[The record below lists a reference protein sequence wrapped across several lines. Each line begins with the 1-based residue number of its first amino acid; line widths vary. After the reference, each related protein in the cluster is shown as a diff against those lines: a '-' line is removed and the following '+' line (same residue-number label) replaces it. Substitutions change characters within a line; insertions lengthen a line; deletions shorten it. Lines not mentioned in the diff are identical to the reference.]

1 MKQDKKNIIDCYNK
15 TAKAYADKFMDELAQ
30 KHLDRILLKEFA
42 AENKHAGKFIDFGC
56 GPGQTTQFL
65 SQCGITDLLGIDIS
79 PAMIDTAKQ
88 LNPQLNF
95 ETNDLLKLSYPDKT
109 FAAAIAFYAIV
120 HFTMDELKTAFEEIK
135 RVLSEKG
142 EFLFSFHVGNERI
155 HLDTLLDHTVNID
168 FQFFETVAVVELLK
182 QTGFDIIDVIERQ
195 AYKDVEYPSKRA
207 YIWVRRVA

>member
-1 MKQDKKNIIDCYNK
+1 MKAHQLNMLNTYN
-15 TAKAYADKFMDELAQ
+15 TVAKAYADKFMDELQ
-30 KHLDRILLKEFA
+30 HKHLDRILLKAFA

-65 SQCGITDLLGIDIS
+65 SQCGITDLVGIDIS
-79 PAMIDTAKQ
+79 PTMIDTAKQ
-88 LNPQLNF
+88 LNPQLQF
-95 ETNDLLKLSYPDKT
+95 ETNDLLQLSYADKS
-109 FAAAIAFYAIV
+109 FDAAIAFYAIV
-120 HFTMDELKTAFEEIK
+120 HFTIDELKIAFQEIK

-155 HLDTLLDHTVNID
+155 HLDTLLDHAVNID
-168 FQFFETVAVVELLK
+168 FQFFETEAVVELLK

-207 YIWVRRVA
+207 YIWVKRIA